1 MYMYTKQIKKL
12 LSIALAGVLLLSA
25 SCQSQSKNNK
35 QIETTA
41 PAVEIQ
47 AELGKEAEYGGM
59 KMTVLS
65 AEDPDIIVEQSG
77 KMAVF
82 FQVQISNSTDET
94 ISANWLNNF
103 SITIDGTD
111 YDSDVCCT
119 IPVMKKLYDF
129 YGVDAMNEEI
139 PAGESKTG
147 YIACEADKDF
157 QELAFHYIP
166 KTTDR
171 ASKITVT
178 VTREQLEKAEK
189 NS

>member
-1 MYMYTKQIKKL
+1 MYINKNKKL
-12 LSIALAGVLLLSA
+12 LSLLLAGFMILSA
-25 SCQSQSKNNK
+25 GCQNQSRNT

-59 KMTVLS
+59 KLTVLS
-65 AEDPDIIVEQSG
+65 AEDPEIIMEQSG

-82 FQVQISNSTDET
+82 FQVQINNSTDET
-94 ISANWLNNF
+94 IPANWLNNF
-103 SITIDGTD
+103 ALTVDGTE

-129 YGVDAMNEEI
+129 YGIDAMNEEI
-139 PAGESKTG
+139 PAGQSATG

-157 QELAFHYIP
+157 QTLAFHYIP

-171 ASKITVT
+171 ASKITVSIT
-178 VTREQLEKAEK
+178 KDQLVKAEK
-189 NS
+189 KS